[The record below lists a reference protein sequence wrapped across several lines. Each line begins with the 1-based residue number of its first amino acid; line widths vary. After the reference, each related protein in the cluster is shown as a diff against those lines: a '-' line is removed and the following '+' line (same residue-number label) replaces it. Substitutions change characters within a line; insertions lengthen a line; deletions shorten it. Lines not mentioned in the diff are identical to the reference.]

1 MMSRA
6 PNGFTLLE
14 LLVVIGIMVLLMSI
28 AVAGY
33 IGIRRGAEIR
43 GGVMT
48 LRTTLML
55 ARQDAVTK
63 RRNVTIEFKKSASMI
78 VPDKMNIISVN
89 AGAIITNNVI
99 FLPLGIQFDGASDPA
114 SITFKPSGKA
124 SGTGSQS
131 ITLIERAGAVAGST
145 VTTRG
150 TRTVKVWCLTGI
162 TKEE

>member
-1 MMSRA
+1 MRRA

-28 AVAGY
+28 AVAGF

-55 ARQDAVTK
+55 ARQEAVTK
-63 RRNVTIEFKKSASMI
+63 RRNVVVEFKKSGSLS
-78 VPDKMNIISVN
+78 VPDKMNVISVN
-89 AGAIITNNVI
+89 AGTTMTNNVI
-99 FLPLGIQFDGASDPA
+99 HLPLGIEFDGGADPA
-114 SITFKPSGKA
+114 SITFRPSGKA
-124 SGTGSQS
+124 SGTGTQS
-131 ITLIERAGAVAGST
+131 ITLIERAGAVAGGT
-145 VTTRG
+145 VATRG
-150 TRTVKVWCLTGI
+150 TRTVKVWFLTGI